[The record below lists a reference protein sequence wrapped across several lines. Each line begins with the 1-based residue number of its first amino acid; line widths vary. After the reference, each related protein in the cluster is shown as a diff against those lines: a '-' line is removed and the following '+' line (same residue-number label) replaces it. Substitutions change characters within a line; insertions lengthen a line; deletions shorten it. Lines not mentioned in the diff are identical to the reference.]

1 MYDFLRFVPEN
12 LMDLGFKSYIF
23 MLEKPGIC
31 GGVVV
36 KAENPDE
43 LRKKLR
49 KVRRN
54 TIVGVI
60 GNEAVC
66 REAVMR
72 RKVDLILDS
81 DNRQLDYAT
90 IKLAAEKDVTI
101 ELSMAKFIRN
111 KGLSRM
117 QLFERL
123 YDEVRVIKKFDVPFV
138 VTTAA
143 ENMYEMRTRRQVE
156 NFFSFFGCEI
166 VKARQHATRL
176 IRKYYDTRFIMDGFE
191 IEAELGADI
200 KKTQKT

>member
-36 KAENPDE
+36 KAENPDD

-49 KVRRN
+49 KVRKN
-54 TIVGVI
+54 IIVGVT

-90 IKLAAEKDVTI
+90 IKLAAEKDVAI
-101 ELSMAKFIRN
+101 ELSLAKFIRN

-123 YDEVRVIKKFDVPFV
+123 CDEVRVIKKFDVPFV

-143 ENMYEMRTRRQVE
+143 ENVYEMRTRRQVE

-176 IRKYYDTRFIMDGFE
+176 VRKYYDTRFIMDGFE
-191 IEAELGADI
+191 IEAELEADV
-200 KKTQKT
+200 KKKG

>member
-138 VTTAA
+138 ITTAA

>member
-36 KAENPDE
+36 KAENPDD

-49 KVRRN
+49 KVRKN
-54 TIVGVI
+54 IIVGVT

-90 IKLAAEKDVTI
+90 IKLAAEKDVAI
-101 ELSMAKFIRN
+101 ELGLAKFIRN

-123 YDEVRVIKKFDVPFV
+123 CDEVRVIKKFDVPFV

-143 ENMYEMRTRRQVE
+143 ENVYEMRTRRQVE

-176 IRKYYDTRFIMDGFE
+176 VRKYYDTRFIMDGFE
-191 IEAELGADI
+191 IEAELEADV
-200 KKTQKT
+200 KKKG